1 MEKMISK
8 LFSDYLSEQ
17 NIASKSDY
25 SALAKSALQKEKEL
39 RNELN
44 EEQTKLFEELFE
56 LTSQIHFLE
65 VKDAF
70 YTWGK
75 SIKGVCYLIS
85 CWSFLYSGVSKNS
98 IIVISRPSQI
108 FLRVTMPGFLLSPFK
123 MLLIVD

>member
-1 MEKMISK
+1 MEKIISK

-25 SALAKSALQKEKEL
+25 SALAQSALQKEKEL

-70 YTWGK
+70 YSACKLGAK
-75 SIKGVCYLIS
+75 A
-85 CWSFLYSGVSKNS
+85 SKEFA
-98 IIVISRPSQI
+98 I
-108 FLRVTMPGFLLSPFK
+108 
-123 MLLIVD
+123 